1 MLGRQAVGITQMA
14 KQTRQTVCRIKGDP
28 AGADQRNGVI
38 LGHVLGA
45 RNGDTAAVS
54 RGGAA
59 GFTAPPSKSL
69 QQTRR
74 GVVGR
79 KRRPRLRGGHRLLP
93 YLALATLG
101 SPIYPR

>member
-1 MLGRQAVGITQMA
+1 MLGRQAVGITQIA
-14 KQTRQTVCRIKGDP
+14 KETGLTRQTVCRIKGDP

-59 GFTAPPSKSL
+59 SFTATFEIVAADKAGGSGEK
-69 QQTRR
+69 
-74 GVVGR
+74 GDH
-79 KRRPRLRGGHRLLP
+79 LRGDIDCCP
-93 YLALATLG
+93 
-101 SPIYPR
+101 